1 MSETLTLLLVTVII
15 AVIVFFLY
23 DRFGRYLLQY
33 RLEATGIRVT
43 FLGPFGGSRIP
54 FANIAEVR
62 EVPGIGWNLL
72 PSARPVVACRWGN
85 RIFGRGVLIR
95 LRTGFIKSILIT
107 PDNPDYF
114 IEFVRE
120 RVKEISEANE

>member
-1 MSETLTLLLVTVII
+1 MSETSTLLLVTVII
-15 AVIVFFLY
+15 AAVVFFLY

-62 EVPGIGWNLL
+62 EFPAIGWNLL
-72 PSARPVVACRWGN
+72 RSARPIIACRWGN

-107 PDNPDYF
+107 PDDPDAF
-114 IEFVRE
+114 IEAVR
-120 RVKEISEANE
+120 RHVKEIQVS